1 MEEQHGD
8 VDKTREVYERAIANV
23 PPQNQKRYWKRYIY
37 LWINYALF
45 EETEAGDVER
55 TREVYRECLKLI
67 PHKQFSFSKV
77 WILASQFEIRCKRL
91 DAARKILGMA
101 IGMHPKEKIF
111 KTYVDMEMQLGNV
124 DRCRTLYEKALEL
137 NPFACSTWVKFAELE
152 KSLMETERTRAIFE
166 LAVGMDQL
174 DQPEILWKSYIDF
187 ETEEG
192 ERGRCRAL
200 YERLLDRTQH
210 VKVWISY
217 AQFEL
222 RAMAVNNDDDDD
234 DDDVE
239 DEEAARRAAQRR
251 AEAEAAAA
259 EADPEEA
266 EPRRV
271 EKARGVYERALRSLK
286 EDQADAKEE
295 RVMLLEAWRAF
306 EETIGGDDS
315 NERVAGVEKKMPRR
329 VKRKRP
335 IYTED
340 GTAAGQEE
348 YYDYI
353 FPEEQ
358 GAAPNLKILEAAYK
372 WKRQK
377 TGDE

>member
-1 MEEQHGD
+1 
-8 VDKTREVYERAIANV
+8 
-23 PPQNQKRYWKRYIY
+23 
-37 LWINYALF
+37 
-45 EETEAGDVER
+45 
-55 TREVYRECLKLI
+55 
-67 PHKQFSFSKV
+67 
-77 WILASQFEIRCKRL
+77 
-91 DAARKILGMA
+91 
-101 IGMHPKEKIF
+101 
-111 KTYVDMEMQLGNV
+111 
-124 DRCRTLYEKALEL
+124 
-137 NPFACSTWVKFAELE
+137 
-152 KSLMETERTRAIFE
+152 
-166 LAVGMDQL
+166 
-174 DQPEILWKSYIDF
+174 
-187 ETEEG
+187 
-192 ERGRCRAL
+192 
-200 YERLLDRTQH
+200 
-210 VKVWISY
+210 
-217 AQFEL
+217 
-222 RAMAVNNDDDDD
+222 
-234 DDDVE
+234 
-239 DEEAARRAAQRR
+239 
-251 AEAEAAAA
+251 
-259 EADPEEA
+259 
-266 EPRRV
+266 
-271 EKARGVYERALRSLK
+271 VYERALRSLK